1 MDYARDCENE
11 RDKQE
16 KFAEERER
24 QIEQAAEDMLAN
36 EMDQVLLDFPHYLDE
51 HEFKTIAKLYRTD
64 RAGLGE
70 FVAESLKKTALEI
83 AELE

>member
-24 QIEQAAEDMLAN
+24 QIEQAAEDMLDN

-51 HEFKTIAKLYRTD
+51 HEFKKIAKLYRTD
-64 RAGLGE
+64 KAELGE
-70 FVAESLKKTALEI
+70 FIAESLKKTALEI